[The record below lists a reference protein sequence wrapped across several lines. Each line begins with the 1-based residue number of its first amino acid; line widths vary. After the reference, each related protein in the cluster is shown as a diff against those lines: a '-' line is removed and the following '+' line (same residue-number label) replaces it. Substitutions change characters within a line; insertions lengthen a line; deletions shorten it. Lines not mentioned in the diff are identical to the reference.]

1 MVWTM
6 TGVSRMLRCLW
17 LGLCLAACGDGG
29 EATPLP
35 EPSGHVVVSFNTGTN
50 AGLGHDVPPDD
61 GYGSDEAAL
70 SDMYYGDGLA
80 WLDVIADA
88 QAFFERLEPDVV
100 AFQELFYSG
109 DCAAIPD
116 DAKPGF
122 VCEQWQPGDPT
133 VAQLV
138 LGDGWQ
144 VACHLGKNDKCIAVH
159 ERFGRFAGC
168 DAPLCLDGLDGAEVM
183 DCGGGSRVGRGVI
196 ERVDGSRVTVVNVHG
211 TSGLMQP
218 DQDCRLQQF
227 RQVFVDLGD
236 GSGEP
241 AANGERN
248 IILGD
253 LNTDPGRTADF
264 DESAAEWNQHVG
276 EGLRFHF
283 ISDVG
288 PDAEPTYATLFNID
302 HVVSD
307 AFDGACVTPGVTEG
321 EPPVSDV
328 TYFDHKPIVCR
339 VDIAP

>member
-1 MVWTM
+1 
-6 TGVSRMLRCLW
+6 MLRS
-17 LGLCLAACGDGG
+17 LGLAGCLGFAACSD
-29 EATPLP
+29 AA
-35 EPSGHVVVSFNTGTN
+35 EPVPVTSGYQVVSFNTGTN
-50 AGLGHDVPPDD
+50 AGLGHDVEPDD
-61 GYGSDEAAL
+61 GYGSSEAAL

-80 WLDVIADA
+80 WRDVIEDTR
-88 QAFFERLEPDVV
+88 AFFARTQPDIV
-100 AFQELFYSG
+100 AFQEMFYSG
-109 DCAAIPD
+109 DCAAVPD
-116 DAKPGF
+116 EAKPGF
-122 VCEQWQPGDPT
+122 VCESWQPGDPT
-133 VAQLV
+133 VAQEV

-196 ERVDGSRVTVVNVHG
+196 VRDDGSRVTVVNVHG
-211 TSGLMQP
+211 TSGLTQP
-218 DQDCRLQQF
+218 DQDCRFLQF

-241 AANGERN
+241 AANGEHN

-264 DESAAEWNQHVG
+264 DESAAEWNAHVG
-276 EGLRFHF
+276 DGLRFHF
-283 ISDVG
+283 VSEVG

-307 AFDGACVTPGVTEG
+307 SFSGSCVTPGVSQG
-321 EPPVSDV
+321 HAPVSDV

-339 VDIAP
+339 VDLAP